1 MAPPPRQEGPR
12 RRRAGGSLRL
22 RRALLAAALLS
33 ACRHSSVSEAALRI
47 AHEADIATLD
57 PADAS
62 DHISISVLSNIY
74 EALVDLDAD
83 MQLRPGLAVSWGTPE
98 PNTWAFHLRQGVHA
112 HDGHVLDADDV
123 RVSLERAR
131 NAPTSSLRTLLS
143 TIASV
148 EIEGPAVVRIRTR
161 EPDPLLAVR
170 LVSVYVLPRSAAA
183 DAAQK
188 PVGTGPYRFV
198 RRAPGLVELEAFP
211 DHWRGRP
218 SVGRAVFVTVAPG
231 AETLTALEQDRVD
244 VLRWVPE
251 ELVERVAS
259 MPGVRVEHHAS
270 LRALYL
276 WMGSGRGTPPT
287 PFADVRVRRAVSLAL
302 DRDALAARIGTG
314 NVPLWGF
321 VPRLAYGHTPGHR
334 LPVDPS
340 LARRLLAE
348 AGHAHGIDASLV
360 HARGVERIAA
370 AVSEMLAP
378 SGIWARPEG
387 MDWPAMRDRWLSG
400 QLPLFIGSWRFE
412 AIEASL
418 FLRDCVHTRDPA
430 ADKSWNPGFSSP
442 RLDAMIEE
450 NFRLFDDEA
459 RRAHFDSLWAAM
471 AEEMPIVPLVERLDV
486 YAVRARVKWTPRGD
500 GNLRVAEMSVS
511 AP

>member
-1 MAPPPRQEGPR
+1 M
-12 RRRAGGSLRL
+12 SL
-22 RRALLAAALLS
+22 RRAVLAASLFW
-33 ACRHSSVSEAALRI
+33 ACRHQASPEATLRI
-47 AHEADIATLD
+47 AHEADISTLD

-74 EALVDLDAD
+74 EALVDLDGD

-98 PNTWAFHLRQGVHA
+98 PNTWVFNLRQGVRA
-112 HDGHVLDADDV
+112 HDGQFLAADDV

-131 NAPTSSLRTLLS
+131 TAPSSSLRTLLS

-148 EIEGPAVVRIRTR
+148 ESEGPAVVRIRTR
-161 EPDPLLAVR
+161 EPDPMLAVR
-170 LVSVYVLPRSAAA
+170 LVSVYILPRSAVA
-183 DAAQK
+183 DAAEK

-198 RRAPGLVELEAFP
+198 RRASGLVEVEAFA
-211 DHWRGRP
+211 DHWRGP
-218 SVGRAVFVTVAPG
+218 PAVARAVFVPVAPG
-231 AETLTALEQDRVD
+231 PETLGALERDGVD

-251 ELVERVAS
+251 ELVERVS
-259 MPGVRVEHHAS
+259 SLPGVRIEQHAS

-276 WMGSGRGTPPT
+276 WMSSGRGTHAT
-287 PFADVRVRRAVSLAL
+287 PFADARVRRALSLAI
-302 DRDALAARIGTG
+302 DRDALAARIGAG
-314 NVPLWGF
+314 NIPLWGF
-321 VPRLAYGHTPGHR
+321 VPRLAYGHAPGHR
-334 LPVDPS
+334 LPLDPT
-340 LARRLLAE
+340 LARRLLADS
-348 AGHAHGIDASLV
+348 GHADGIDAPLV
-360 HARGVERIAA
+360 HARGGEHIAA

-378 SGIWARPEG
+378 SGIRARPEG
-387 MDWPAMRDRWLSG
+387 MDWPAMRDRWHAG

-459 RRAHFDSLWAAM
+459 RRAHFDTLWAAM

-486 YAVRARVKWTPRGD
+486 YAVRSRVRWTPRGD
-500 GNLRVAEMSVS
+500 GNLRVAEMTIS